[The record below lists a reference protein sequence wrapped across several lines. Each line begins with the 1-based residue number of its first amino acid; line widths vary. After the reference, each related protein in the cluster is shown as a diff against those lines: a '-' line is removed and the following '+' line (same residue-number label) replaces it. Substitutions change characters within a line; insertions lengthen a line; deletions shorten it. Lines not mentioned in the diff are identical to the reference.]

1 METEDLA
8 VMDPQGVGAP
18 VDEDTCE
25 VEHEGQVYRVPAPLK
40 GAFLMNADYTRKTQ
54 ELAEHRRA
62 LAQDRAHLD
71 SRSNALAATLEL
83 RAAMHAADEQ
93 LAAFQDVD
101 WDTFAAEDPQGA
113 QALWGRFQALAHAR
127 ERYEWAISHHEAQ
140 GAQLAQQE
148 LAAQMAQTGEIL
160 SREIEG
166 WSPQVAA
173 KLVEYAGAFG
183 VTLDELREIADPR
196 LWKILHRAH
205 LGDEL
210 DRQRKTAQGV
220 EQVQA
225 VRPAVSVSGGSAP
238 TGAVR
243 DNLGTGEWMR
253 RRNEQTRRGR

>member
-1 METEDLA
+1 METEDLL
-8 VMDPQGVGAP
+8 VVDPQGAVAP
-18 VDEDTCE
+18 AEDETCE
-25 VEHEGQVYRVPAPLK
+25 VEHEGQVYRLPAALK

-71 SRSNALAATLEL
+71 KRSEALQATLSL
-83 RAAMHAADEQ
+83 RVALHAADEQ
-93 LAAFQDVD
+93 LEAFEEVD
-101 WDTFAAEDPQGA
+101 WETFADEDPQGA
-113 QALWGRFQALAHAR
+113 QALWSRFQELVHAR
-127 ERYEWAISHHEAQ
+127 ERYAWAISHQETQTAQ
-140 GAQLAQQE
+140 AAQQE
-148 LAAQMAQTGEIL
+148 LEAQMARTGAVL

-173 KLVEYAGAFG
+173 KLVEYASAFG

-210 DRQRKTAQGV
+210 AQRQMKAQGV
-220 EQVQA
+220 EQAQA
-225 VRPAVSVSGGSAP
+225 VRPAVSVTGGAAP

-243 DNLGTGEWMR
+243 DELGTSEWMR
-253 RRNEQTRRGR
+253 RRNEQTRRPR